1 MSNNNIKDIS
11 PVQKLQKLIILY
23 ANDNKIVNVDA
34 LRHQVNVQ
42 RLDVSNNSVVY
53 AYPLQSLSSLQQII
67 LERNKI
73 ADFDSIQN
81 LQCFTE
87 KYKNQ
92 YFRDDRLYSNRKKQ
106 NELGDQSQPLA
117 QELAFANKLRDVDK
131 SNILLQKVN
140 KNKRNLSKNITK
152 FQQNIQ
158 QTLQRETYKQINF
171 TQNVINLFGVL
182 RSETDNDRQHHEY
195 DRQPIQDQIIIQQSD
210 LNKECLVDDF
220 TQQFVNIHIEPRQ
233 SLNPDVIK
241 NTEDEIISI
250 DDDDENVNSIIN
262 VDESVDDVS
271 EGLKRLH
278 EIYKSTSRV
287 GKNQILNF
295 AESFE
300 KLNTLN
306 KFKELK

>member
-1 MSNNNIKDIS
+1 M
-11 PVQKLQKLIILY
+11 
-23 ANDNKIVNVDA
+23 
-34 LRHQVNVQ
+34 
-42 RLDVSNNSVVY
+42 
-53 AYPLQSLSSLQQII
+53 
-67 LERNKI
+67 
-73 ADFDSIQN
+73 
-81 LQCFTE
+81 
-87 KYKNQ
+87 
-92 YFRDDRLYSNRKKQ
+92 
-106 NELGDQSQPLA
+106 
-117 QELAFANKLRDVDK
+117 
-131 SNILLQKVN
+131 N

-182 RSETDNDRQHHEY
+182 RNETNNDIQHHEY
-195 DRQPIQDQIIIQQSD
+195 DMQPEQDQIIIQQSD
-210 LNKECLVDDF
+210 LNKECSGDDF
-220 TQQFVNIHIEPRQ
+220 IYSFVNIHLEPRQ
-233 SLNPDVIK
+233 SLNPDIIK

-300 KLNTLN
+300 KLNASN